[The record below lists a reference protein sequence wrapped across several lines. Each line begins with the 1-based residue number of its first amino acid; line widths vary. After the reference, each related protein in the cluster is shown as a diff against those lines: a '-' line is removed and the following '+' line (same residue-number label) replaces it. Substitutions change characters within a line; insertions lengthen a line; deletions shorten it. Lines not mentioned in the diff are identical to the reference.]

1 MTGINFEQR
10 PVAGAGF
17 SSLKRE
23 PPSRGKS
30 DRAGGVGDGQPSPS
44 DRTTAGG
51 LLVAAAAGRRPAQRG
66 VRPAHTPPPGVGTA
80 FTQGRASPRRDKR
93 NPQLRPARPGT
104 ADHREAAGRAPPLAR
119 RHSNRPPARTHA
131 PVTAARGGRAPA
143 GRAARPRPAG
153 GRPRVRRG
161 RARGRLWAAGPAPL
175 RLAGGRRELRSLPS
189 ALPEV
194 GRVGGCLRRLWW
206 DAVSRPRGASGGSWA
221 ACGEEVGRTA
231 PRSPAP
237 GPASRQSGGDG
248 VRARRREAGFPGD
261 LGTAFLVAANRG
273 AAGTSPGCKTI
284 AAGDLKIIK

>member
-119 RHSNRPPARTHA
+119 RHSNRPPARTH
-131 PVTAARGGRAPA
+131 PSPPHEEAARRQAGPQDPARRAAARACAGA
-143 GRAARPRPAG
+143 GRAGASGRLAPPRSAWREGGGSFAPFPQRSLRWGGWGDVSAGCGGTPGPGPEGRAEAAGQPVGRRWAGRPPGPRPRDRPQGRAAEMASVRGG
-153 GRPRVRRG
+153 GRPG
-161 RARGRLWAAGPAPL
+161 SPGTSAPRFWLLPTVVL
-175 RLAGGRRELRSLPS
+175 RE
-189 ALPEV
+189 
-194 GRVGGCLRRLWW
+194 
-206 DAVSRPRGASGGSWA
+206 RPRA
-221 ACGEEVGRTA
+221 AK
-231 PRSPAP
+231 
-237 GPASRQSGGDG
+237 QSLL
-248 VRARRREAGFPGD
+248 A
-261 LGTAFLVAANRG
+261 
-273 AAGTSPGCKTI
+273 I
-284 AAGDLKIIK
+284 